1 MVMVRLAGILILAA
15 LQGCCMLCTTVRLT
29 YDLQVRSSDAPVAGA
44 RVTLTGVEG
53 LPETHAV
60 TDATGRCDFS
70 LKEVRKLGATLSL
83 GGLGPGFH
91 ISILHPDFIPLQYLV
106 SSKELIRDDSDY
118 SRSEAVQLRRFHFTL
133 ECDPAD
139 QAAAAVPLQE
149 LLAKESLKA
158 RVSPA
163 RSGGWRYRA
172 ESAAFVSADDSLA
185 VVLLITPGLLDRS
198 PAVLLRL
205 GDSRSGAPG
214 SALIPVI
221 LGSVSDERRAA
232 IHANSRLTVHSIAG
246 YDGKT
251 PLTVDQLKGL
261 LETLRGIATDLQ
273 R

>member
-1 MVMVRLAGILILAA
+1 MVRLAGVLLFAA

-29 YDLQVRSSDAPVAGA
+29 YDLQVRSSDGPVAGA

-53 LPETHAV
+53 LPKTHAV
-60 TDATGRCDFS
+60 TDKHGRCDFF
-70 LKEVRKLGATLSL
+70 LKDTWEFLSKR
-83 GGLGPGFH
+83 GQLGPGFH
-91 ISILHPDFIPLQYLV
+91 VSILHPDFIPLQYLV

-118 SRSEAVQLRRFHFTL
+118 SRSEAVRLRRFHFAL

-149 LLAKESLKA
+149 LLAKENLKA
-158 RVSPA
+158 RISPA
-163 RSGGWRYRA
+163 RSGGWRYQA
-172 ESAAFVSADDSLA
+172 EAATFVPADDSLA

-205 GDSRSGAPG
+205 GDSKSGAPRP
-214 SALIPVI
+214 ALIPVI

-232 IHANSRLTVHSIAG
+232 IHANSPLTVHSIAG

-251 PLTVDQLKGL
+251 PLTVEQLKGL
-261 LETLRGIATDLQ
+261 LETLRRIAADLQ